1 MVNQAAVA
9 AFYLLVLAILSNFQL
24 SASSLVCGKVS
35 CLDCLRD
42 FDFSGIKILLKC
54 DGTCDHHGGL
64 KRIVPRIG
72 YSSIL
77 SSGEV
82 LSNCMLTNTTFSE
95 VVKSKH
101 ESEVLTTSN
110 PLSFSLSCPK
120 PTGDHI
126 GNIIGDSKTID
137 FPGTGGFGFPP
148 ASFFPF
154 LTIIGIP

>member
-1 MVNQAAVA
+1 
-9 AFYLLVLAILSNFQL
+9 
-24 SASSLVCGKVS
+24 
-35 CLDCLRD
+35 
-42 FDFSGIKILLKC
+42 
-54 DGTCDHHGGL
+54 
-64 KRIVPRIG
+64 
-72 YSSIL
+72 
-77 SSGEV
+77 
-82 LSNCMLTNTTFSE
+82 MLTNTTFSE
-95 VVKSKH
+95 VIKSKH

>member
-64 KRIVPRIG
+64 KRIVP
-72 YSSIL
+72 
-77 SSGEV
+77 V
-82 LSNCMLTNTTFSE
+82 LHNFFSE
-95 VVKSKH
+95 VIKSKH

-110 PLSFSLSCPK
+110 PFFSLLSLMPK
-120 PTGDHI
+120 T
-126 GNIIGDSKTID
+126 NR
-137 FPGTGGFGFPP
+137 
-148 ASFFPF
+148 
-154 LTIIGIP
+154 